1 MQRLLRCGA
10 AFLCVLAAGAT
21 AALSLSP
28 GAFAGAPGRSGPGG
42 AGAAAAPAR
51 AVAVLPVARR
61 PLAERPGFG
70 DPVAFLPGDP
80 ADSLYPP
87 GWVAGGR
94 VIAASGQ

>member
-1 MQRLLRCGA
+1 
-10 AFLCVLAAGAT
+10 
-21 AALSLSP
+21 
-28 GAFAGAPGRSGPGG
+28 
-42 AGAAAAPAR
+42 
-51 AVAVLPVARR
+51 VAVLPVARR